1 MDAMIYDEVYECAK
15 SVFGGFVKS
24 FEELAALAEEI
35 ARLAE
40 ACACDFD
47 IDAEILPEK
56 VKHKVKKKIGEIREK
71 ILFCRKEHRIRSNC

>member
-1 MDAMIYDEVYECAK
+1 MFDFCCIQPY
-15 SVFGGFVKS
+15 
-24 FEELAALAEEI
+24 ELANGGVFAKIYKEMEHLAEEI

-71 ILFCRKEHRIRSNC
+71 ILFCRIQHNIRNNC